1 MLNNARCGI
10 GANVI
15 HSLMTPLGKCVKE
28 TDSLLSTFSKMSF
41 LLSLFVRPWV
51 QKEGGVCVCWG
62 GGSRYIS
69 VFLS

>member
-1 MLNNARCGI
+1 MLSNVHCRI

-15 HSLMTPLGKCVKE
+15 HSVVTPLGKCVKE

-51 QKEGGVCVCWG
+51 WKKGGVCVCARG
-62 GGSRYIS
+62 GPIT
-69 VFLS
+69 